1 MKRFALFIMT
11 ILGCTLFSGCGWYG
25 SATEPAME
33 QAAKAPAA
41 VEETTK
47 QEQKAAA
54 AVVAEATQ
62 QAEQVAAAVEK
73 APEKPQMF
81 EPGSFENPERCA
93 NCHRDI
99 YNDWSKSM
107 HAYAWTDKWY
117 RPDYMLAHEQ
127 TDGATDTLCGACHA
141 PIAART
147 GLLPPADGSKFD
159 DTSRR
164 GISCDFCHT
173 VSGVARMSNMGHISE
188 PGNTKI
194 GPRGDGRS
202 LYHEVK
208 NTGIHAKADFCG
220 SCHMVIHPAT
230 GTHIIDTWD
239 DWKNNEYGKQGI
251 TCQNCHMTPGAG
263 INNTPGR
270 ASLMGKRR
278 ENVAFHGFTGGSS
291 YVQDAMGNTE
301 QAEMSR
307 EFLRAAAEVKVAD
320 KVTADGTLELTVDV
334 HNVGAGHKIPTGTT
348 YIRIMW
354 LQIEVLDS
362 AGKRVYSSGHI
373 DNKNHVD
380 PDATFFRVLFRD
392 ADGNLTGKSWKAHGI
407 GYDRR
412 IPAKGMDS
420 ETYRIALPGKGDYQV
435 TSRLMY
441 RSMTQDSLD
450 EILKRTGQAL
460 PPVVSVEMAAVKS
473 KVRF

>member
-11 ILGCTLFSGCGWYG
+11 IPPCILFMGCVFLN
-25 SATEPAME
+25 APNEPP
-33 QAAKAPAA
+33 PAN
-41 VEETTK
+41 
-47 QEQKAAA
+47 
-54 AVVAEATQ
+54 
-62 QAEQVAAAVEK
+62 AEQVAAVVGSTTKQSEQVVAMVETDPALPETVAVSETK
-73 APEKPQMF
+73 AEKPQLF
-81 EPGSFENPERCA
+81 EPGDFENPERCA
-93 NCHRDI
+93 NCHRQI
-99 YNDWSKSM
+99 YDDWSKSM
-107 HAYAWTDKWY
+107 HAYAWEDKWY
-117 RPDYMLAHEQ
+117 RPDYILAHQQ

-159 DTSRR
+159 ATSRR

-173 VSGVARMSNMGHISE
+173 VSGVEQMYNMGHVSE
-188 PGNTKI
+188 PGNVKF

-208 NTGIHAKADFCG
+208 NSQIHDKSEMCG
-220 SCHMVIHPAT
+220 ACHMVIHPAT
-230 GTHIIDTWD
+230 GVHIIDTWD
-239 DWKNNEYGKQGI
+239 DWKNNEYGKQNI
-251 TCQNCHMTPGAG
+251 SCQDCHMTPGPS
-263 INNTPGR
+263 INKTPGR

-278 ENVAFHGFTGGSS
+278 DNVAFHGFIGGSS
-291 YVQDAMGNTE
+291 YVQDELGHKE

-307 EFLRAAAEVKVAD
+307 EFLRAAAEVKLAEN
-320 KVTADGTLELTVDV
+320 VTADGTLELTVDV

-354 LQIEVLDS
+354 LQVEVVDN
-362 AGKRVYSSGHI
+362 AGKLVYSSGQI
-373 DNKNHVD
+373 DDKNHVD
-380 PDATFFRVLFRD
+380 PNAVFFRVLFRD
-392 ADGNLTGKSWKAHGI
+392 AEGKLTGKSWQAHGI

-420 ETYRIALPGKGDYQV
+420 ETYRIPLPGKGDYQV

-450 EILKRTGQAL
+450 EIFRRTGEAL
-460 PPVVSVEMAAVKS
+460 PPVVSVEMAAAQTKA
-473 KVRF
+473 RF